1 MASIRVNSRQNYGA
15 SPRFCAGGAAH
26 TEVWAVRQCALRAQL
41 KTLELGDMKLGDLAP
56 LHTDGPIYTEMED
69 QMRYRIVVWSA
80 IAWIAICLAPY
91 FYALNDLITWK

>member
-15 SPRFCAGGAAH
+15 SPRFCAGGTAH

-41 KTLELGDMKLGDLAP
+41 KTLELGDMKLGDPAP

-69 QMRYRIVVWSA
+69 QMRYRIAPTQASMP
-80 IAWIAICLAPY
+80 IRHGGILASRG
-91 FYALNDLITWK
+91 IISVGS